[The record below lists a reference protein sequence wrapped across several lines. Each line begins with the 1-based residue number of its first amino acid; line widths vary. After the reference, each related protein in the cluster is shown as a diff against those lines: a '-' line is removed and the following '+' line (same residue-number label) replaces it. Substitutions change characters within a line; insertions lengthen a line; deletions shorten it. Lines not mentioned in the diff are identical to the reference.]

1 MANTYK
7 IAGQA
12 APGANSDT
20 LLYTVPDA
28 TQFVESTLTVCN
40 RNVTGVMSTF
50 RVAVVKAGEALSDK
64 CYLAYNIP
72 LEARA
77 VQTLTLGF
85 TLGAGDKVFVR
96 SSSGDLS
103 FGVFGCEIS

>member
-12 APGANSDT
+12 VSSANTDT
-20 LLYTVPDA
+20 LLYTVPAD

-40 RNVTGVMSTF
+40 RNINGIMSTF
-50 RVAVVKAGEALSDK
+50 RVAVVKSGEALSDK
-64 CYLAYNIP
+64 NYLVYDMP

-77 VQTLTLGF
+77 TQSLTLGF

-96 SSSGDLS
+96 SSSGDMS
-103 FGVFGCEIS
+103 FSVFGCEIS